1 MSLLTIQN
9 LSHQVGDK
17 VLYHNAHFT
26 LHAGEHIG
34 VIGHNGVGKSTLF
47 KLLQAELLPDRG
59 QIEWQRHVQIGYL
72 DQHAQMNEQL
82 TIREHLQLTFKA
94 LYELEAEMMSIY
106 ADPEQCVNS
115 HALQRAADIQ
125 TKLESYAFYT
135 LDTQVE
141 HVAQG
146 LGIVQLG
153 LNTQLKHLS
162 GGQRHKVI
170 LAALLLQSPDVLLL
184 DEPTNYLD
192 TVHIDWLAD
201 YLNAFQG
208 AFMVISHDRA
218 FLNRIATTTCDI
230 DHQQFYKYKGNIDKA
245 LTQKSRDQEAYTK
258 QYQAQSKQIEKL
270 EKFIAKNGAGV
281 NASIANGRKKQLARI
296 ERLAAPEKQ
305 KSVAFSFKSAPCR
318 AQEMLLTSELHIGYS
333 RPLLPSL
340 SFAIR
345 RGEKMA
351 VRGFNGIGKSTLLKT
366 LIGQIPP
373 LSGNIEQANGLKIGY
388 FEQELKW
395 SDPDATPVQLVKSV
409 AHQSDDK
416 TIRQHL
422 AQFGLS
428 GKMVLQPISSL
439 SGGEQTKV
447 KLCQLTL
454 QPTHMLIL
462 DEPTTHLDN
471 TVKSALKQ
479 ALVRYSGTLI
489 VVSHEEDFIHGWLD
503 KTIDIQ
509 ALTSSTTTQA

>member
-1 MSLLTIQN
+1 
-9 LSHQVGDK
+9 
-17 VLYHNAHFT
+17 
-26 LHAGEHIG
+26 
-34 VIGHNGVGKSTLF
+34 
-47 KLLQAELLPDRG
+47 
-59 QIEWQRHVQIGYL
+59 
-72 DQHAQMNEQL
+72 
-82 TIREHLQLTFKA
+82 
-94 LYELEAEMMSIY
+94 
-106 ADPEQCVNS
+106 
-115 HALQRAADIQ
+115 
-125 TKLESYAFYT
+125 
-135 LDTQVE
+135 
-141 HVAQG
+141 
-146 LGIVQLG
+146 
-153 LNTQLKHLS
+153 
-162 GGQRHKVI
+162 
-170 LAALLLQSPDVLLL
+170 
-184 DEPTNYLD
+184 
-192 TVHIDWLAD
+192 
-201 YLNAFQG
+201 
-208 AFMVISHDRA
+208 
-218 FLNRIATTTCDI
+218 
-230 DHQQFYKYKGNIDKA
+230 
-245 LTQKSRDQEAYTK
+245 
-258 QYQAQSKQIEKL
+258 
-270 EKFIAKNGAGV
+270 
-281 NASIANGRKKQLARI
+281 
-296 ERLAAPEKQ
+296 
-305 KSVAFSFKSAPCR
+305 
-318 AQEMLLTSELHIGYS
+318 
-333 RPLLPSL
+333 
-340 SFAIR
+340 
-345 RGEKMA
+345 MA

-373 LSGNIEQANGLKIGY
+373 LSGDIEQANGLKIGY

-509 ALTSSTTTQA
+509 ALTASTTTQA